1 MVSKTAAFNSIHIE
15 VSAVDVD
22 LMNKRVP
29 VACTIGIGDNSDLAN
44 LSIKQPTI
52 ENYGSYQPTTE
63 YALPDSNHSSKHNI
77 SQMLSNENSI
87 ENLQE
92 IMLPARLPNI

>member
-15 VSAVDVD
+15 VSSVDVD
-22 LMNKRVP
+22 FMNKRVP
-29 VACTIGIGDNSDLAN
+29 VACTIGDNSDLAN

-87 ENLQE
+87 DNLQE
-92 IMLPARLPNI
+92 IMMLPARLPNI

>member
-29 VACTIGIGDNSDLAN
+29 VASTIGDNSDLAN